1 MSDEPSVVSEP
12 KRRNA
17 VTAFFIRLWR
27 EKPLGMA
34 SGIIIVILL
43 LVAIFADVLAPYSY
57 KEMHL
62 IDRLTGPS
70 SQHLLGTDQA
80 GRDLLSRLIIGA
92 RVSVLVGLAA
102 TAVNVVV
109 AVLVGGISGFLGGRL
124 DLAMQ
129 RFVDAWMA
137 FPGLLLLLTVM
148 SIVGRGLPQIIV
160 VLGILGG
167 ISGSRV
173 MRSAV
178 IGIKESLLQ
187 NSGAQE
193 RSRRRQVRTNRLV
206 AFRRRIHRQDICG
219 GSNRPESRA
228 EAASLAVR
236 GQICPVS
243 PCRESADPAIG
254 SWNEVGFSS
263 AGVSTGPPSA
273 PGCRTSGGTSPWRDR
288 GRVSDGRRIR
298 PSDGR

>member
-1 MSDEPSVVSEP
+1 MVLPVVREQGIAYVIGGIFSVPGRGVFNGALFKDERMLELARATGISIAAMSVRFLMANREIATILVGASAPEEIEESVV
-12 KRRNA
+12 A
-17 VTAFFIRLWR
+17 AQAG
-27 EKPLGMA
+27 PLPPD
-34 SGIIIVILL
+34 L
-43 LVAIFADVLAPYSY
+43 LAPYSY

-70 SQHLLGTDQA
+70 SQYLLGTDQA

-137 FPGLLLLLTVM
+137 FPGLLLLLTIM
-148 SIVGRGLPQIIV
+148 SIVGRGLLQIIV

-178 IGIKESLLQ
+178 IGIKENDCFQAARAVGTPTSKILSHHVLPNIMAPVINCLLDQ
-187 NSGAQE
+187 HRGGDHVLGCSGLPRL
-193 RSRRRQVRTNRLV
+193 RSATQ
-206 AFRRRIHRQDICG
+206 H
-219 GSNRPESRA
+219 S
-228 EAASLAVR
+228 
-236 GQICPVS
+236 
-243 PCRESADPAIG
+243 
-254 SWNEVGFSS
+254 
-263 AGVSTGPPSA
+263 
-273 PGCRTSGGTSPWRDR
+273 
-288 GRVSDGRRIR
+288 
-298 PSDGR
+298 